1 VTDLLELDGVW
12 AGYGGSDVLR
22 DLTFSVPAGGITC
35 VVGPNGAGKSTVLR
49 VVSGQLKPRL
59 GRVLFQGE
67 EIGGL
72 KPHQVLQRGI
82 VQVAQNHTLF
92 PDMTVRDNVEMGGF
106 LLRDRAEVGRRLMH
120 IQEVFPIVRDR
131 AHDKAGS
138 LSGGQQRLV
147 EFARCLMLDPKLVVL
162 DEPSMGLDPKTL
174 RTVLAQVRTIWDEGR
189 TVLLVEQNVRA
200 GLSLATRAVVVES
213 GHVRLEGTGSE
224 VLANPEV
231 AHLYLGGST
240 RQPSAVKSGPD

>member
-1 VTDLLELDGVW
+1 MSGLLDLEGIW

-22 DLTFSVPAGGITC
+22 DLSFSVPEGSITC
-35 VVGPNGAGKSTVLR
+35 VVGPNGAGKSTILR
-49 VVSGQLKPRL
+49 VVSGQINPRL
-59 GRVLFQGE
+59 GSVTFEG
-67 EIGGL
+67 
-72 KPHQVLQRGI
+72 KQVAGRNPRQMLQLGV

-92 PDMTVRDNVEMGGF
+92 PDMTVRENVEMGGF
-106 LLRDRAEVGRRLMH
+106 LLGDRQEVGRRLKK
-120 IQEVFPIVRDR
+120 IQELFPIIVDR
-131 AHDKAGS
+131 AHDKAGA

-174 RTVLAQVRTIWDEGR
+174 RSMLEQVRTMWNDGR

-213 GHVRLEGTGSE
+213 GHVRLEGSGSD
-224 VLANPEV
+224 VLGNPEI
-231 AHLYLGGST
+231 AKLYLGGT
-240 RQPSAVKSGPD
+240 IATA

>member
-1 VTDLLELDGVW
+1 MSGLLDLQGIW

-22 DLTFSVPAGGITC
+22 DLSFSVPEGSITC
-35 VVGPNGAGKSTVLR
+35 VVGPNGAGKSTILR
-49 VVSGQLKPRL
+49 VVSGQINPRL
-59 GRVLFQGE
+59 GSVTFDG
-67 EIGGL
+67 
-72 KPHQVLQRGI
+72 KQVAGRNPRQMLQLGV

-92 PDMTVRDNVEMGGF
+92 PDMTVRENVEMGGF
-106 LLRDRAEVGRRLMH
+106 LLGDRQEVGRRLKK
-120 IQEVFPIVRDR
+120 IQELFPIIVDR
-131 AHDKAGS
+131 AQDKAGA

-174 RTVLAQVRTIWDEGR
+174 RSMLEQVRTMWNDGR

-213 GHVRLEGTGSE
+213 GHVRLEGSGAD
-224 VLANPEV
+224 VLGNPEI
-231 AHLYLGGST
+231 AKLYLGGAIT
-240 RQPSAVKSGPD
+240 PA